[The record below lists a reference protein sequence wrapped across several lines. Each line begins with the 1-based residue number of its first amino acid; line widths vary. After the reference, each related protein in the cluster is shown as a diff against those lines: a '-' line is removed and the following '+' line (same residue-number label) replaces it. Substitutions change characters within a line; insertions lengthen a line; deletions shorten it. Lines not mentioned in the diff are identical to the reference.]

1 MLWENYPGN
10 EGHASGME
18 GRAGVSQIDSRC
30 WELIMELIM
39 GRWGR
44 VHTERDAKEESDF
57 LCGKLEQNA

>member
-1 MLWENYPGN
+1 MLWGNYPGN

-30 WELIMELIM
+30 WELIM

-44 VHTERDAKEESDF
+44 VHTGRDVKEESDF